1 MVQWL
6 SICLP
11 MQGTLAQSLVPN
23 DSTCLGATKHKYY
36 KYWSL
41 PALEPLLPN
50 KRSHSNEKPAHCSQ
64 RGAPACQNQSKP
76 VHSNEHPA
84 QSKINKIFKKTSLK
98 DQSLNIASLFHFI
111 NWVKETDFV
120 PERVALFITWANFPF
135 SQFLHVRQFILENK

>member
-1 MVQWL
+1 MGQWL

-41 PALEPLLPN
+41 AALEPLLPN
-50 KRSHSNEKPAHCSQ
+50 KRSRRNEKPAHCSR
-64 RGAPACQNQSKP
+64 RGAPARQNQSKP
-76 VHSNEHPA
+76 MHGNENPA
-84 QSKINKIFKKTSLK
+84 QSKIKQILKKTSLK

-111 NWVKETDFV
+111 NWDRFCTWKGNFIYNLGKLSFFSVSPCETIHLR
-120 PERVALFITWANFPF
+120 E
-135 SQFLHVRQFILENK
+135 